1 MSDVVLGRFAVMR
14 DYCDIKYCGLY
25 NLSCFFAFIV

>member
-14 DYCDIKYCGLY
+14 DYCDIKYGGLY
-25 NLSCFFAFIV
+25 NLSRFFAFIV